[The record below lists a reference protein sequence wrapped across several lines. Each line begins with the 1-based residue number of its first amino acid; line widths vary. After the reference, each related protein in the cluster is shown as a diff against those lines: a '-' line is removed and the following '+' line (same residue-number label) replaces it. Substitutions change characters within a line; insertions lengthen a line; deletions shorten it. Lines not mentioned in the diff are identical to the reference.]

1 MTRLSGKTAVVT
13 GGGRGLGS
21 AISTALAAEGAHV
34 LVVDRNS
41 EAADVVVARIEAA
54 GGSASAETLD
64 ISDREGVTGFGDR
77 VLERYGSIDVLVN
90 NAGIAP
96 RIRPNDS
103 DQAEKW
109 DQVIGVNLTAQWDIT
124 VALLPALQ
132 QPGTSVIF
140 LSSIA
145 GFTAPRSSAAYGA
158 SKAAVRSLVQYF
170 ARTLGPTGGRANGLA
185 PGRIK
190 SDLMTVSGAA
200 GEKFLQRLPL
210 GRVGETDEIAGPAVF
225 LASDMSSYVTGVTI
239 PVDGGYLAL

>member
-1 MTRLSGKTAVVT
+1 MTRLPGKTAVVT

-21 AISTALAAEGAHV
+21 AISSALAAEGAHV
-34 LVVDRNS
+34 LVVDRNR
-41 EAADVVVARIEAA
+41 EAADIVVASIKAS

-64 ISDREGVTGFGDR
+64 ISDREGVTAFGGR
-77 VLERYGSIDVLVN
+77 ALEQYGNIDVLVN

-96 RIRPNDS
+96 RIRPNDP

-109 DQVIGVNLTAQWDIT
+109 DHVIDVNLTAQWDIT

-132 QPGTSVIF
+132 HAGASVIF

-190 SDLMTVSGAA
+190 SDLMTVEGKA

>member
-34 LVVDRNS
+34 VVVDRNR
-41 EAADVVVARIEAA
+41 EAADDMVAQIKAA
-54 GGSASAETLD
+54 GGSASAEILD
-64 ISDREGVTGFGDR
+64 ISDREAVTAFGGR
-77 VLERYGSIDVLVN
+77 MLAQYGKIDVLVN

-96 RIRPNDS
+96 RIRPHDA

-109 DQVIGVNLTAQWDIT
+109 DQVINVNLTAQWDIT
-124 VALLPALQ
+124 VALLPALKHS
-132 QPGTSVIF
+132 GASVIF
-140 LSSIA
+140 VSSIA

-158 SKAAVRSLVQYF
+158 TKAAVRSLVQYF
-170 ARTLGPTGGRANGLA
+170 SRTLGPTGGRANGLA

-190 SDLMTVSGAA
+190 SDLMTVTGEA
-200 GEKFLQRLPL
+200 GEKFLQRVPL
-210 GRVGETDEIAGPAVF
+210 GRVGETHEIAGPVVF

>member
-1 MTRLSGKTAVVT
+1 MARLSEKTAVVT

-21 AISTALAAEGAHV
+21 AISTALAAEGARV
-34 LVVDRNS
+34 LVVDRNT
-41 EAADVVVARIEAA
+41 EAADVVVASIKAA

-64 ISDREGVTGFGDR
+64 ISDREGVKAFGGR
-77 VLERYGSIDVLVN
+77 MLEQFGSIDVLVN

-96 RIRPNDS
+96 RIRPNDP

-109 DQVIGVNLTAQWDIT
+109 DQVIDVNLTAQWDIT

-132 QPGTSVIF
+132 HAGASVIF

-190 SDLMTVSGAA
+190 SDLMTVEGAA
-200 GEKFLQRLPL
+200 GDKFLQRLPL

>member
-1 MTRLSGKTAVVT
+1 MMRLSGKTAVVT

-21 AISTALAAEGAHV
+21 AIATAMATEGAHV

-41 EAADVVVARIEAA
+41 EAAVDIASQIKAS

-64 ISDREGVTGFGDR
+64 ISDRGAVRAFGGR
-77 VLERYGSIDVLVN
+77 MLEQYGKIDVLVN

-96 RIRPNDS
+96 RIRPNDP
-103 DQAEKW
+103 DQMQKW
-109 DQVIGVNLTAQWDIT
+109 DQVISVNLTGQWDIT
-124 VALLPALQ
+124 LTLLPMLQ
-132 QPGTSVIF
+132 HAGASVIF
-140 LSSIA
+140 VSSIA

-158 SKAAVRSLVQYF
+158 TKAAVRSLVQYF

-185 PGRIK
+185 PGRMK
-190 SDLMTVSGAA
+190 SDLMTVTGEA
-200 GEKFLQRLPL
+200 GEKFLQRVPL
-210 GRVGETDEIAGPAVF
+210 GRVGETHEIAGPAVF

>member
-1 MTRLSGKTAVVT
+1 MMRLSGKTAVVT

-21 AISTALAAEGAHV
+21 AIATALATEGAHV

-41 EAADVVVARIEAA
+41 AAAVDIVAQIKAA
-54 GGSASAETLD
+54 GGSAAAETLD
-64 ISDREGVTGFGDR
+64 ISDREAVMAFGGR
-77 VLERYGSIDVLVN
+77 MLEQYGKIDVLVN

-96 RIRPNDS
+96 RIRPNDP
-103 DQAEKW
+103 DQMQKW
-109 DQVIGVNLTAQWDIT
+109 DQVIGVNLTGQWAIT
-124 VALLPALQ
+124 VALLPTLKHA
-132 QPGTSVIF
+132 GASVIF

-185 PGRIK
+185 PGRMK
-190 SDLMTVSGAA
+190 SDLMTVTGEA
-200 GEKFLQRLPL
+200 GEKFLERVPL
-210 GRVGETDEIAGPAVF
+210 GRVGETDEIAGPVVF
-225 LASDMSSYVTGVTI
+225 LASAMSSYVTGVTI